1 MAYGEKDSGREDGRA
16 RSLLGRMRAWN
27 DRFFVHREILLR
39 SNDQVR
45 YLKLS
50 PRLQQGTALVLAAGL
65 CWMAYSSVSYVA
77 HENVVAHKV
86 EEIETA
92 KRAYFDL
99 LSEVSEYHAQF
110 SEITRDLESNQS
122 YLLSLLEEN
131 PEGETASLESVTER
145 LHNSTEAR
153 ARVVVAR
160 EALRDRLDSF
170 QGELQEIAGRNAELQ
185 AQVQVMNR
193 SLRASEAERV
203 QVVEAR
209 RRLGQRLRETE
220 DSLAS
225 LRGER
230 DELDR
235 QVARLQNSLAEAKT
249 DISSLTTRRDTLRQ
263 RVASLQTELSKTQ
276 AEAAESAAKA
286 EAREA
291 ELVAQAERREAELI
305 AQAEE
310 REAQL
315 AALADAEEARLK
327 AAADEREAELT
338 ARISKL
344 GSDLAAVSTSRDSLD
359 RERNMLELRLAGLQQ
374 RMTDMRDV
382 QQGIV
387 DRLQER
393 TATTVEAME
402 ATVEV
407 TGLDLEKV
415 IDQVASADFG
425 KGGPF
430 IPVDGVY
437 KDSHP
442 GKADE
447 LMTAVARLDIQMSR
461 WEALQSLMRVL
472 PLSAP
477 LQEYRVSSVF
487 GARTDPVNGRKS
499 MHYGLDLAAPLRT
512 PALATAPGVVSYAG
526 WRGSYGRLVEIDH
539 GFGIKTRYGHLKKI
553 EVEVG
558 DEVSTQDV
566 IGLVGSSGRSTG
578 PHVHY
583 EVTYNDET
591 FDPQRFIDAGVR
603 MFKAN

>member
-1 MAYGEKDSGREDGRA
+1 MVYREQDSAREEGGAQGLLTRLRA
-16 RSLLGRMRAWN
+16 LN
-27 DRFFVHREILLR
+27 DRVFVHREILLR

-50 PRLQQGTALVLAAGL
+50 PRLQQSAALVLAAGV
-65 CWMAYSSVSYVA
+65 CWLAYSSISYVA
-77 HENVVAHKV
+77 HESVVATKV

-122 YLLSLLEEN
+122 YLLGLLEE
-131 PEGETASLESVTER
+131 ETPGDIADIETVTER
-145 LHNSTEAR
+145 LHDSTEAR

-160 EALRDRLDSF
+160 EALRERLDSF

-185 AQVQVMNR
+185 AQVQLMNHG
-193 SLRASEAERV
+193 LRASEAERV

-220 DSLAS
+220 DNLAAV
-225 LRGER
+225 RGER
-230 DELDR
+230 DDLDM
-235 QVARLQNSLAEAKT
+235 QVANLQGALTEAKNEV
-249 DISSLTTRRDTLRQ
+249 SRLSTRRGSLSE
-263 RVASLQTELSKTQ
+263 RVAALESELAAAQ
-276 AEAAESAAKA
+276 ERAAEVAAKA

-291 ELVAQAERREAELI
+291 ELVAQAE
-305 AQAEE
+305 E

-315 AALADAEEARLK
+315 AALANAEEARLK
-327 AAADEREAELT
+327 AAAEEREAELT

-344 GSDLAAVSTSRDSLD
+344 GSDLAAVTARRDDLD
-359 RERNMLELRLAGLQQ
+359 RERNLLQLRLAGLQQ

-402 ATVEV
+402 ATVQV
-407 TGLDLEKV
+407 TGLDLETV
-415 IDQVASADFG
+415 LDQIASTEFG

-442 GKADE
+442 GRADE
-447 LMTAVARLDIQMSR
+447 LMTAVARLDIQMTR

-477 LQEYRVSSVF
+477 LQEYRVSSIY
-487 GARTDPVNGRKS
+487 GQRTDPVNGRES

-512 PALATAPGVVSYAG
+512 PALATAPGVVTFAG

-553 EVEVG
+553 EVEEG

-583 EVTYNDET
+583 EVTYNDEA

-603 MFKAN
+603 MFKSN